1 MMCEVILPLCLISR
15 LPMAGEGCKIF
26 GYEVPV
32 IGLLGSLIYLG
43 IFLKILND
51 QASEKM
57 GGIFQLK
64 LLIDVVVHYG
74 VYLMALMSAYGAIWS
89 PYVYYNLLNQK

>member
-32 IGLLGSLIYLG
+32 VGLMGSLIYLG
-43 IFLKILND
+43 LFLKILND
-51 QASEKM
+51 QA
-57 GGIFQLK
+57 
-64 LLIDVVVHYG
+64 
-74 VYLMALMSAYGAIWS
+74 
-89 PYVYYNLLNQK
+89 